1 MVDIKEGMG
10 RGRKPKILLMIDNV
24 PKSLKQIS
32 QEYGIPYITLSKRYH
47 KGLRGEDL
55 LKVPDY
61 FANIDADTETENGLA
76 NNEPNEPKK
85 RGAEVEIVI
94 TFNGKLISLKDLAKE
109 YNLAYG
115 TVWYRHKSNKQGY
128 ELVKPVSNAVKQ
140 SNAWKIYQKDIMKN
154 RSK

>member
-1 MVDIKEGMG
+1 MEFRMVEG
-10 RGRKPKILLMIDNV
+10 RGRKPKILLMMDNV

-61 FANIDADTETENGLA
+61 FANIDADTKTSENGLA
-76 NNEPNEPKK
+76 NNKPNEPKK
-85 RGAEVEIVI
+85 RGAQVEILV
-94 TFNGKLISLKDLAKE
+94 TFNGKLMSIKDLAKE

-115 TVWYRHKSNKQGY
+115 TVLHRHKANKQGY

-140 SNAWKIYQKDIMKN
+140 SNAWRAYEKQIMKN
-154 RSK
+154 RSR